1 MVISILDSW
10 KRKRR
15 NNMAIKILD
24 SWNEPDANFATVKT
38 SEGTFTIYRRQIH
51 YSIVPDLE
59 QFTVMPCRLNQKIVD
74 IYWPVGK
81 NPMDI
86 SKYLE
91 RFRNDLSK
99 IKDLTGVDPFE
110 LMEIVKEKE
119 EK

>member
-10 KRKRR
+10 KEF
-15 NNMAIKILD
+15 D
-24 SWNEPDANFATVKT
+24 TNFAVIKT
-38 SEGTFTIYRRQIH
+38 SEGIFIISRGQTSYAIEGEDERFVVI
-51 YSIVPDLE
+51 
-59 QFTVMPCRLNQKIVD
+59 PCRLSRKIVD

-86 SKYLE
+86 SKSSE
-91 RFRNDLSK
+91 RFRDSLSK

-119 EK
+119 EE